1 MDEEVKE
8 NLIDKIFFK
17 KYRCIEYIGEGSF
30 SQIIKVEYNN
40 QYYAMKVEDIRKK
53 QKLLSNEASM
63 MIYLK
68 CPNIPYIV
76 TYGSSG
82 GFNILTMQL
91 LGSNLQSVFEREG
104 TFSIKTVCLLAYQIL
119 SVLEHIH
126 NNIYD

>member
-40 QYYAMKVEDIRKK
+40 KYYAMKVEDIRKK

-91 LGSNLQSVFEREG
+91 LGIIYNRYSKG
-104 TFSIKTVCLLAYQIL
+104 KGL
-119 SVLEHIH
+119 SV
-126 NNIYD
+126 